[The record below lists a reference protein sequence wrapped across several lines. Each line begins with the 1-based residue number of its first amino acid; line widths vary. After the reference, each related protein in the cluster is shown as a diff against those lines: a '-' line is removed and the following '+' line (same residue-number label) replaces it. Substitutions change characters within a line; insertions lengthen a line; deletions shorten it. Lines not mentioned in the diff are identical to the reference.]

1 MKLKLLKIYDMLDV
15 EHRGQNQE
23 AQEAAQNL

>member
-1 MKLKLLKIYDMLDV
+1 MLDV

-23 AQEAAQNL
+23 AQEAAQNLWHDGYQT